1 MSLMIGILEI
11 FNPQTMEKHKW
22 NQIEGTASDLEE
34 PFQNLIQMTRQVKYK
49 VFEFRIILFLF
60 RLVSTLY
67 R

>member
-49 VFEFRIILFLF
+49 VFEL
-60 RLVSTLY
+60 
-67 R
+67 